1 MRILIILFILLPL
14 AAFSQSPLNQTD
26 ASGLRQGM
34 WQKKYPNGRL
44 MYEGR
49 FADNRPVGEWKRY
62 HDNGALRAVL
72 EHRAGNDTVDARL
85 FDTNGKLMAEG
96 QYVNEKKTG
105 TWTHY
110 SGERKISEETY
121 VNDLRHGKS
130 RIFYPG
136 GELLEET
143 TYADNQKTGPYKAY
157 FITGKPFLECTYAY
171 DLRQGFCVT
180 YYPSGAMEV
189 DARYQ
194 DGLPDGDWK
203 YFTETGEL
211 RYTLKYREGELLN
224 PEVLLQVETQIL
236 ENLESQGKILLDP
249 EKYMDDPT
257 EYLLQNQKQP

>member
-85 FDTNGKLMAEG
+85 YDTNGKLMAEG

-121 VNDLRHGKS
+121 MNDLRHGKS

-211 RYTLKYREGELLN
+211 RYTLKYRQGELLN

-236 ENLESQGKILLDP
+236 ENMESQGKILLDP

>member
-1 MRILIILFILLPL
+1 MGDLIIIIMLMPL
-14 AAFSQSPLNQTD
+14 SAFSQAPLNQTD

-34 WQKKYPNGRL
+34 GQKKYPNGRL

-49 FADNRPVGEWKRY
+49 FVDNQPVGEWKRY
-62 HDNGALRAVL
+62 HDNGKLKAVL
-72 EHRAGNDTVDARL
+72 NHRTDNDTVDTRL
-85 FDTNGKLMAEG
+85 YDTNGKLMAEG
-96 QYVNEKKTG
+96 LYVAEKKTG
-105 TWTHY
+105 TWSHY
-110 SGERKISEETY
+110 SEERKISEETY
-121 VNDLRHGKS
+121 LNDRRHGKS

-136 GELLEET
+136 GEVLEET
-143 TYADNQKTGPYKAY
+143 EYADDRKTGPYRAY
-157 FITGKPFLECTYAY
+157 FITGEPFLECTYAY

-189 DARYQ
+189 DARYK
-194 DGLPDGDWK
+194 DGLPDGEWK

-236 ENLESQGKILLDP
+236 ESMESQGKILVDP